1 MNLLFTFI
9 GIIIGGTVFHFA
21 GAVFGGIIGWLAGG
35 LHDLQ
40 SRQEKQQQELSWL
53 RKRLSEHLRD
63 EPEEPAA
70 EPPRHTEAPPEDERV
85 CDAPLG
91 FQTPQW
97 VEEPQPQQTLARPHR
112 ETASGKTAEPE
123 FQFSEEVF
131 TPREPSALETA
142 IRTLFNGENLLVK
155 LGVVILFIGV
165 SFLVKYAVQQGLLPI
180 QLRLTGAALGGVALL
195 AVGWRLRQRRSEYA
209 LALQGGGIGIL
220 YLTVYAAFRLFGLIP
235 DLPAFGLLVAIS
247 ALCGALAVLQESRT
261 LALFGVS
268 GGFVAPLLASI
279 GSGDPRPL
287 FAYYLV
293 LNAAIIGVAWFRSWR
308 SLNLAGFLFTFLFS
322 TLWGAQFYRPA
333 YFSAVE
339 PFLLLF
345 FLMYVAVALL
355 FAFRQPPDLKG
366 MVDGTLVFGTPI
378 VAFALQAGLVE
389 QYRYGLAWS
398 ALAAGLLYLALFGA
412 LLRSDKLLRP
422 LAEAFLAFG
431 IVFLTLAVPLACDG
445 RWTSAAWALE
455 GAALVWAGFR
465 QERRLMRGFG
475 ILLQF
480 AAAAA
485 FCTDMV
491 RPAVGLPTL
500 NHIYLGT
507 ILLSLSALTTSR
519 IIYGNSHRAS
529 ELEAV
534 VGRVL
539 TAWGLLWWFGGGLNE
554 IGEQLQRELVYNAR
568 LIFIVLSCGVLHLTE
583 RRLTWQDL
591 AWPSVLLIPAMG
603 CYSLLGNHHHP
614 LANYGW
620 LSWPLA
626 FGIAWAL
633 LYDRDDELDEVF
645 RAWLH
650 AAAVWLL
657 AGLAAWELGW
667 QTYFFLSDN
676 GSWFIISRG
685 IVPTLLL
692 AGITLI
698 GHQLAWPLRR
708 HLEAYAGL
716 ASLPLA
722 VWSLVWALF
731 AALTQR
737 GDSWPFPWLPLLNPL
752 DLAIAASLAVTACWL
767 LKLRTIPVLAPYVE
781 DNRTLLQ
788 GGYAAALFLWINSIL
803 ARTLHFWG
811 GVPFNSDAM
820 FNSNLVQT
828 SYTLFWSLLALGV
841 MVAAV
846 RRGLRV
852 VWMAGAGLLG
862 LVVVKLFLVDLASHG
877 TVERIVSFVAV
888 GVLLLVIG
896 WFAPVP
902 PHRSKA
908 VNV

>member
-1 MNLLFTFI
+1 MNLLFAFI
-9 GIIIGGTVFHFA
+9 GIIAGGTLFHFG
-21 GAVFGGIIGWLAGG
+21 GAVSGGIVGWLYGNFYY
-35 LHDLQ
+35 LQ
-40 SRQEKQQQELSWL
+40 QRQEKQQQELSWL

-63 EPEEPAA
+63 DEPVEPLADPVSPA
-70 EPPRHTEAPPEDERV
+70 KDTP
-85 CDAPLG
+85 APLG
-91 FQTPQW
+91 FQAQQW
-97 VEEPQPQQTLARPHR
+97 MEEPQLPQSPARPQR
-112 ETASGKTAEPE
+112 VTPAEPE
-123 FQFSEEVF
+123 FQFSEEAF
-131 TPREPSALETA
+131 TPREPLAFETA
-142 IRTLFNGENLLVK
+142 LRTLFNGENLLVK

-180 QLRLTGAALGGVALL
+180 QLRLTGAALGGAALL
-195 AVGWRLRQRRSEYA
+195 AVGWRLRLRRSEYA

-220 YLTVYAAFRLFGLIP
+220 YLTTYAAFRLFGLIP

-247 ALCGALAVLQESRT
+247 ILCGALAVLQDSKT

-287 FAYYLV
+287 FGYYLV

-308 SLNLAGFLFTFLFS
+308 SLNLAGFLGTFFVS
-322 TLWGAQFYRPA
+322 TFWGAQFYRPA
-333 YFSAVE
+333 HYFAVE
-339 PFLLLF
+339 PFLVLF
-345 FLMYVAVALL
+345 FLMYVAVALM
-355 FAFRQPPDLKG
+355 FALRQPPDLKG
-366 MVDGTLVFGTPI
+366 VIDGTLVFGTPI

-398 ALAAGLLYLALFGA
+398 ALAVGVLYLALFGVLQRCDKA
-412 LLRSDKLLRP
+412 LQP
-422 LAEAFLAFG
+422 LAEAFMAFG
-431 IVFLTLAVPLACDG
+431 IVFMTLAVPLACDG

-455 GAALVWAGFR
+455 GAALVWGGFR
-465 QERRLMRGFG
+465 QERRLMRGIG
-475 ILLQF
+475 IFLQF

-491 RPAVGLPTL
+491 RPASGLSPF

-507 ILLSLSALTTSR
+507 ALLSLAALVTSR
-519 IIYGNSHRAS
+519 IIFSNSHRAN

-534 VGRVL
+534 VGRIL

-554 IGEQLQRELVYNAR
+554 IGEQLQRELIYNAR
-568 LIFIVLSCGVLHLTE
+568 LVFIALSCGVLHLIE
-583 RRLTWQDL
+583 RRLGWQDL
-591 AWPSVLLIPAMG
+591 SWPTVLLIPAMG

-614 LANYGW
+614 MANYGW

-626 FGIAWAL
+626 FGVAWAL
-633 LYDRDDELDEVF
+633 LYDRDEELDESF
-645 RAWLH
+645 RCWLH
-650 AAAVWLL
+650 AAALWLL
-657 AGLAAWELGW
+657 GGLAAWELGW
-667 QTYFFLSDN
+667 QTYFFFSDH
-676 GSWFIISRG
+676 GSWFIMSRG

-692 AGITLI
+692 AAITFTCQRI
-698 GHQLAWPLRR
+698 PWPFRR
-708 HLEAYAGL
+708 HRETYLGL
-716 ASLPLA
+716 AALPLA
-722 VWSLVWALF
+722 AWSLAWALF

-752 DLAIAASLAVTACWL
+752 DLAIAASLAVTTCWL
-767 LKLRTIPVLAPYVE
+767 MKLRTIPALAAYVE

-788 GGYAAALFLWINSIL
+788 GGFAAMLFIWLNSIL
-803 ARTLHFWG
+803 ARALHFWG
-811 GVPFNSDAM
+811 GVQFNSDAM
-820 FNSNLVQT
+820 FSSNLVQT

-877 TVERIVSFVAV
+877 TVERIISFVAV
-888 GVLLLVIG
+888 GLLLLVIG

-902 PHRSKA
+902 PRGAGSTA
-908 VNV
+908 G